1 MKIEEVITKLG
12 ELPAMPLVVS
22 EVLNRTEDPTIS
34 LSEVSEIIQQDP
46 ALTAKI
52 LKVSNSP
59 YYGMRQVVGTLK
71 LALVIL
77 GVREIRNIVLG
88 ISVVDA
94 LRDDSTDRLLR
105 EHGFWEHSALVA
117 GISKKLGSHLK
128 LNFQGEDFIAGLLHD
143 IGKMVLW
150 RQLKG
155 DYERVFLTAHGGT
168 VDLCKLERTA
178 YGFDHADAAAALA
191 NRWNLPE
198 TLADAVRCHHS
209 DSSRRLA
216 DAKDPQLAAVVRVAN
231 LAAHDE
237 WDAQD
242 AKIAESCADEEA
254 WEILSK
260 DGSLENIDDRQA
272 MLSPF
277 CAEIREM
284 PRPSF

>member
-1 MKIEEVITKLG
+1 MEIEEIVRKLG

-34 LSEVSEIIQQDP
+34 LSEVSGIIQQDP

-94 LRDDSTDRLLR
+94 LRDESTDDLLR

-117 GISKKLGSHLK
+117 GMAKKLGTHLK

-155 DYERVFLTAHGGT
+155 EYEQVFQMADGG
-168 VDLCKLERTA
+168 VVELCKLEKTA
-178 YGFDHADAAAALA
+178 FGFDHADAAAALA
-191 NRWNLPE
+191 MRWNLPE

-209 DSSRRLA
+209 DTTRQLA

-237 WDAQD
+237 WDERD

-260 DGSLENIDDRQA
+260 DGSLVNIDDRRA
-272 MLSPF
+272 VLAPF
-277 CAEIREM
+277 YAEIREM
-284 PRPSF
+284 PMPSF